1 MTAPNRVTIRDVAR
15 RAGVSV
21 ATVSRVLGGEYPVLA
36 ATRNKVV
43 RAVRELDYVPNAH
56 ARALSAARPGA
67 VAIVV
72 NSVAVPYYA
81 LIAQGVEEQ
90 AAQEGRL
97 SLICTTGGDTG
108 RELSVV
114 QLMREQRAEAVILVG
129 SVVVDEEYRKR
140 MTEYAHA
147 LAAAGSRLVLCGR
160 PPLGD
165 GVPALVVNF
174 DNTGGAHAV
183 TAHLLSA
190 GHRRILYLGLRPG
203 HSTSD
208 SRVAGYRAALAE
220 YGVPADP
227 GLEVPAEFDRES
239 GYAAMRRLLAAG
251 PPRFTAVFAGNDVV
265 AAGAIQALREHGLR
279 VPEDVSIVGYDDV
292 PPAQDLGLTTVHLPH
307 DELGRAAVRLAL
319 GRRTPGSP
327 LPSPLPAP
335 LLAPRPG
342 AAGPPE
348 AGGPDGDGPAR
359 VLTLGTHI
367 VVRSSVRRLG
377 PR

>member
-1 MTAPNRVTIRDVAR
+1 MTTPRRVTIRDVAGQ
-15 RAGVSV
+15 AGVSV
-21 ATVSRVLGGEYPVLA
+21 ATVSRVLAGDYPVLA
-36 ATRNKVV
+36 ATRNKVM
-43 RAVRELDYVPNAH
+43 RAVRDLDYVPNAH

-67 VAIVV
+67 IAIVV

-81 LIAQGVEEQ
+81 YIAQGVEEQ

-108 RELSVV
+108 RELSIV
-114 QLMREQRAEAVILVG
+114 QSLREQRAEAVILVG

-140 MTEYAHA
+140 MSEYAHA

-160 PPLGD
+160 PPLGER
-165 GVPALVVNF
+165 VPALVVGF

-203 HSTSD
+203 HTTSD
-208 SRVAGYRAALAE
+208 SRVAGYRSALAAH
-220 YGVPADP
+220 GVPADP
-227 GLEVPAEFDRES
+227 ALEVEGEFSRDA
-239 GYAAMRRLLAAG
+239 GYTAMNGRLAAG
-251 PPRFTAVFAGNDVV
+251 PPDFTAVFAGNDLI

-279 VPEDVSIVGYDDV
+279 VPEDMSIVGYDDV
-292 PPAQDLGLTTVHLPH
+292 SPAQDLRLTTVHLPH

-319 GRRTPGSP
+319 GRLTTSP
-327 LPSPLPAP
+327 
-335 LLAPRPG
+335 
-342 AAGPPE
+342 
-348 AGGPDGDGPAR
+348 
-359 VLTLGTHI
+359 LTLGTHI
-367 VVRSSVRRLG
+367 VVRDSVRPLA

>member
-1 MTAPNRVTIRDVAR
+1 MTPSNRVTIRDVAK

-21 ATVSRVLGGEYPVLA
+21 ATVSRVLGGDYPVLA

-67 VAIVV
+67 IAIVV

-108 RELSVV
+108 RELSIVR
-114 QLMREQRAEAVILVG
+114 LLREQRAEAVILVG
-129 SVVVDEEYRKR
+129 SVVVDDEYRER

-160 PPLGD
+160 PPLGE
-165 GVPALVVNF
+165 GVPALVVGF

-203 HSTSD
+203 HTTSD

-220 YGVPADP
+220 HGVPADP
-227 GLEVPAEFDRES
+227 GLEVEAEFDREA
-239 GYAAMRRLLAAG
+239 GYAAMRRRLAAG
-251 PPRFTAVFAGNDVV
+251 PPSFTAVFAGNDLV

-279 VPEDVSIVGYDDV
+279 VPEDISIVGYDDV

-307 DELGRAAVRLAL
+307 DELGRTAVRLAL
-319 GRRTPGSP
+319 GRLTPGP
-327 LPSPLPAP
+327 PSP
-335 LLAPRPG
+335 G
-342 AAGPPE
+342 A
-348 AGGPDGDGPAR
+348 PDGAGAAR

-367 VVRSSVRRLG
+367 VVRGSVRRLG
-377 PR
+377 PPVAAR